1 MLLIPTEQIIIQ
13 MFAIVKS
20 FLIYCENLFENRLH
34 KIDSV
39 DNAENNRFFV
49 DYFFFSTIESDKF
62 F

>member
-1 MLLIPTEQIIIQ
+1 

>member
-1 MLLIPTEQIIIQ
+1 MLLIPTEQIITQ